1 MIYVALF
8 HSMRMVYSNSSGM
21 ISSTST
27 LATEPFSVAIRNR
40 RASLFIRNYL
50 CACIP
55 EETGCP
61 AYSKITW
68 QRVSPGSNCR
78 GWVPQNMAVNL

>member
-27 LATEPFSVAIRNR
+27 LATEPFSIAIRNR
-40 RASLFIRNYL
+40 PRVPLYPELSLRL
-50 CACIP
+50 H
-55 EETGCP
+55 T
-61 AYSKITW
+61 
-68 QRVSPGSNCR
+68 
-78 GWVPQNMAVNL
+78 